1 MTNLLSFPSE
11 YTQEA
16 ICHCGKFRSAIR
28 FRIETRMLNTSA
40 RLLRV
45 LTLLETRREW
55 SGAQLAERLEVSKRT
70 VRNDVTR
77 LRALGYP
84 VEATPGVAGGYR
96 LGSGAA
102 LPPLLLD
109 DEEAVAVAVSL
120 RSSAGGGVTGIE
132 ETSVRAL
139 VKLEQVL
146 PARLRRRVNALQ
158 AYTVAIPTSGPT
170 VDAHLLAVIAA
181 ACRDHEVLA
190 IDYRKHDGTET
201 TRSVEPFRLVHLG
214 RRWYLVAWD
223 RGRHAWRTFRVDRL
237 ATTHSGGPHFT
248 PREPPAEDIAAYV
261 MRSVRSAPMKY
272 EARVTVHA
280 PAALIA
286 ERVPREVVVEPIND
300 SSCLVH
306 ARSNSIEMLA
316 LYLGLLDAE
325 FSVDEPPELVSQLG
339 KLAERFARAKN

>member
-1 MTNLLSFPSE
+1 
-11 YTQEA
+11 
-16 ICHCGKFRSAIR
+16 
-28 FRIETRMLNTSA
+28 MLNTSA

-45 LTLLETRREW
+45 LTLLESRRDW
-55 SGAQLAERLEVSKRT
+55 SGAQLAERLEVSQRT
-70 VRNDVTR
+70 VRNDIAR

-84 VEATPGVAGGYR
+84 VAAAPGVAGGYR

-109 DEEAVAVAVSL
+109 DDEAVAVAVSL
-120 RSSAGGGVTGIE
+120 RSSAGGGVSGIE

-146 PARLRRRVNALQ
+146 PSRLRRRVNALQ
-158 AYTVAIPTSGPT
+158 VYTVAVPTTGPT
-170 VDAHLLAVIAA
+170 VDPHLLAVIAA
-181 ACRDHEVLA
+181 ACRDHEVLT
-190 IDYRKHDGTET
+190 IDYRKHDGTES

-223 RGRHAWRTFRVDRL
+223 RDRHAWRTFRVDRL
-237 ATTHSGGPHFT
+237 VPKHSGGPHFT

-272 EARVTVHA
+272 EAKVTVHA
-280 PAALIA
+280 PAAVIA
-286 ERVPREVVVEPIND
+286 ERVPRDIAIEPIDD

-306 ARSNSIEMLA
+306 ARSNTIEMLA
-316 LYLGLLDAE
+316 LYLGLLDAD
-325 FSVDEPPELVSQLG
+325 FSVDEPLELVSQLE
-339 KLAERFARAKN
+339 KLAGRFARALKPDLIEQ